1 MRDRENGEILAKV
14 YKLPGI
20 RKICSGDL
28 MNSMMTKL
36 HNGVLYFW
44 KLLKEL
50 DLKCFYLPPPKKEE
64 MVNLRG
70 INDPNMII
78 TLQCVHVWS
87 HHVVWL
93 KLTQSYMS
101 IISQ

>member
-1 MRDRENGEILAKV
+1 M
-14 YKLPGI
+14 Y
-20 RKICSGDL
+20 
-28 MNSMMTKL
+28 SMMTEL

-44 KLLKEL
+44 KLLKDL

-64 MVNLRG
+64 MINLTGDGG

-78 TLQCVHVWS
+78 ILQCVHVWS

-93 KLTQSYMS
+93 KLIRSYMS

>member
-1 MRDRENGEILAKV
+1 
-14 YKLPGI
+14 
-20 RKICSGDL
+20 
-28 MNSMMTKL
+28 MTNL

-50 DLKCFYLPPPKKEE
+50 DLKCFHHHPPIKEE

-70 INDPNMII
+70 NGGINDPNMII
-78 TLQCVHVWS
+78 VLQCVHVWS

-93 KLTQSYMS
+93 KLIQSYIS